1 MERQSV
7 KCVADCRFWRF
18 LYIFS
23 GKCEIVKSSKWK
35 KENELTFTAF
45 WLSPLFEPNSFKVA
59 QNSHSRKG
67 SSKTLVISTKT
78 WMKDKQEATFPLASH
93 ADVLRLVTR
102 SSPPKSKKTKTV
114 SETTSNPVCFIWE
127 SPPPPGQAWHER
139 KSGRKIR
146 KNIYVLHNLLTP
158 NTLASHNS
166 ALIKIWCLTQIL
178 SEEKAREAFP
188 NPKLTPPPWQA

>member
-1 MERQSV
+1 MKER
-7 KCVADCRFWRF
+7 
-18 LYIFS
+18 
-23 GKCEIVKSSKWK
+23 
-35 KENELTFTAF
+35 NELTFTAF

-127 SPPPPGQAWHER
+127 SPPPRGASLTR
-139 KSGRKIR
+139 KKEWS
-146 KNIYVLHNLLTP
+146 KNKEKYICTP
-158 NTLASHNS
+158 QS
-166 ALIKIWCLTQIL
+166 AYPEHP
-178 SEEKAREAFP
+178 SFP
-188 NPKLTPPPWQA
+188 QQCFD